1 MLANSAGRPAQADRL
16 LRRALRAL
24 DAGPDSDEVL
34 FLRGRA
40 RVTLA
45 LALFNRGRVS
55 EALDLLH
62 EVEESDHG
70 ARGHTVLALG
80 RIQHSGILTR
90 IGQWPR
96 ALEVLSTVDADRDEL
111 SDRAGCVVELNLG
124 ITHQYLHHLTESER
138 HLVRA
143 ERLAAQGGFA
153 DLRFMAQHNLG
164 RLAFVRG
171 DLAEALDRM
180 ARANALPADVNR
192 STSRCEYA
200 RVLIEA
206 GLLDE
211 AESLLHEARAEARS
225 SHLVQEDG
233 EASLELTRLSLLTGD
248 YPKARREAAGTR
260 RAFARRDAT
269 AWRAQAEL
277 LELEAALAA
286 GAPSRST
293 VARATDLADGP
304 AAEAGVATQA
314 AMLAAEALA
323 RSGRV
328 DAAGDR
334 LSGIGGPRGLSF
346 TDRLHLALTRATVA
360 DAAGDRR
367 RSRDVLRRAA
377 GGLADEQARYA
388 GLDNRTAL
396 ALHGRRLTALDFSL
410 ALRSGTPS
418 AVFAATERW
427 RSVSSRLPPVT
438 PSGDARL
445 DGLLARLRQLRGELR
460 AATGPHRREIVE
472 RIRRLERD
480 VAHRDW
486 ETASSDAS
494 DPAHERRRPVGYP
507 ELRASLAEAHVG
519 LVALFVHDG
528 RLRAVTIEAERAVV
542 TDLADQADV
551 VELVQRGTADLT
563 TIGRVGVSALREAV
577 DRSLASTMAQL
588 DAVLR
593 PAYPASAERLVVL
606 PSRLL
611 ASLPWRLLPGVE
623 GRPLVVSPSATFWS
637 GGPGYA
643 ARPVAEGVL
652 AIAGPDLRRAR
663 DEAAAV
669 AARWGGAAA
678 TGGGASGEALTSAL
692 RDRRIVHVAAHGTHH
707 DQSPLFSHIH
717 LADGPVFAHEFQR
730 VGVGAEHVVLSAC
743 DVGRAHVRHGE
754 EALGLTASL
763 LASGVRSVVASVA
776 PVRDEQAEEVMTA
789 YHREL
794 AGGTDAALALERA
807 AVGIPDGRLFCAYGT
822 DWAATERPRPERR
835 ATPEI
840 AAAAAG

>member
-24 DAGPDSDEVL
+24 DGPDSDMVRY
-34 FLRGRA
+34 LRGRA

-45 LALFNRGRVS
+45 LALFNRGRVA
-55 EALDLLH
+55 EALDLLR
-62 EVEESDHG
+62 EVEEGEHG

-80 RIQHSGILTR
+80 RIQQSGILTR

-124 ITHQYLHHLTESER
+124 ITHQYLHHLAESER

-143 ERLAAQGGFA
+143 ERMAAVGGFA

-171 DLAEALDRM
+171 DLAQALDRM

-200 RVLIEA
+200 RVLIDA

-233 EASLELTRLSLLTGD
+233 EASLELTRLGLLTGD
-248 YPKARREAAGTR
+248 YPEARREAAASR

-277 LELEAALAA
+277 LELEAALVS
-286 GAPSRST
+286 GAPSRRM
-293 VARATDLADGP
+293 VERATALADGP
-304 AAEAGVATQA
+304 AHEAGVASQA

-323 RSGRV
+323 RAGRL
-328 DAAGDR
+328 DEARER
-334 LSGIGGPRGLSF
+334 LTGIGGPRRLSF
-346 TDRLHLALTRATVA
+346 TERLHLALTRATVA
-360 DAAGDRR
+360 AAAGERP
-367 RSRDVLRRAA
+367 RSRAVLRRAA
-377 GGLADEQARYA
+377 GCLADEQARYA

-396 ALHGRRLTALDFSL
+396 ALHSRRLTALDIAL
-410 ALRSGTPS
+410 ALQSGTPS

-427 RSVSSRLPPVT
+427 RGVSSRLPPVT

-460 AATGPHRREIVE
+460 SATGTRRQEIIE
-472 RIRRLERD
+472 RVRRLERD

-486 ETASSDAS
+486 ETASTGAAH
-494 DPAHERRRPVGYP
+494 PHHERVRPVGYP
-507 ELRASLAEAHVG
+507 ELRAALAAERVG

-528 RLRAVTIEAERAVV
+528 RLRAVTVQADRAVV
-542 TDLADQADV
+542 TDLADQAEI
-551 VELVQRGTADLT
+551 VELVQRGAADLT
-563 TIGRVGVSALREAV
+563 TIGRVGVTALREAV
-577 DRSLASTMAQL
+577 DRSLTSTMGRL
-588 DAVLR
+588 DVLLR
-593 PAYPASAERLVVL
+593 PAYPDSAERLVIL

-611 ASLPWRLLPGVE
+611 ASLPWRLLPGIE
-623 GRPLVVSPSATFWS
+623 GRPLVVAPSATFWT

-643 ARPVAEGVL
+643 ARPPAEGML
-652 AIAGPDLRRAR
+652 AIAGPDLGRAR
-663 DEAAAV
+663 VEAAAV
-669 AARWGGAAA
+669 ARRWAGTAVAGTEA
-678 TGGGASGEALTSAL
+678 TGDVLTSAL
-692 RDRRIVHVAAHGTHH
+692 RDRRVVHVAAHGTHH
-707 DQSPLFSHIH
+707 DQSPLFSHVH

-763 LASGVRSVVASVA
+763 LANGVRSVVASAA
-776 PVRDEQAEEVMTA
+776 PVRDEQAEAVMTA

-794 AGGTDAALALERA
+794 ASGTDAALALERA

-822 DWAATERPRPERR
+822 DWAASPLTEPERR
-835 ATPEI
+835 SSPTVAATSV
-840 AAAAAG
+840 G